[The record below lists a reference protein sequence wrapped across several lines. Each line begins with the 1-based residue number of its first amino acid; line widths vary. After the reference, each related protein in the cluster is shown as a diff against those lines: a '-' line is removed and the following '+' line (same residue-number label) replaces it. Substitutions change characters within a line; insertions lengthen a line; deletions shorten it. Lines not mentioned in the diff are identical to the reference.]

1 MDVVNW
7 GAGVLGQQP
16 VQGLDVTIPITTQG
30 RLSTVSQF
38 EEIVVRA
45 NADGSIIRLRDVA
58 RISLEA
64 QSYNTESAINKE
76 NAAVL
81 AIYMLPGAN
90 AMEVA
95 KSVKEAMEEISKNF
109 PEGMSYEIPFDMTT
123 YISESIHEVYK
134 TLFEALIL
142 VIIVVYLSLQSW
154 RATVIPLVAV
164 PISLIGTFGF
174 MLIFGFSLN
183 ILTLLGLVLA
193 IGIVVDDAIVVV
205 ENVERIMEEEKLS
218 PYQATKKAMEGLTGA
233 IIATSLV
240 LAAVFVPVSFLG
252 GITGQLYRQFTVTI
266 VVSVLLS
273 TVVALTLSP
282 VMCSLIL
289 KPEDPNKK
297 KNIVFRRINEWLA
310 IGNHKYVGLI
320 KHIVKH
326 PRRVLSTFGM
336 VLIAILLIHRII
348 PTSFL
353 PIEDQG
359 YFKIELELPEGA
371 TLERTRI
378 VTERAVEY
386 LMKNPAVE
394 YVQSVAG
401 SSPRVGTSQARS
413 ELTVILK
420 PWEERDSQT
429 IDNIMAQVKKDM
441 SQYPECKVYLST
453 PPVIPGL
460 GSSGG
465 FEMQL
470 EARGDATFEN
480 LVQATDTLMYYA
492 SKRKELSGLSS
503 ALQADIPQ
511 LYFDVDRDKVKFS
524 GVPLADV
531 FSTMKAYTGSVYVND
546 FNMFNRIYRVY
557 IQAEAPYREHKENI
571 NLFFVRGT
579 DNAMIPLTSL
589 GTTSYTTGPGSI
601 KRFNMFNSSVIL
613 GEAADGYSSGQA
625 MEIIEQIAREHL
637 PENIGVEWSG
647 LSFQEK
653 QAGGQ
658 TGMVLALVFMFVF
671 LFLAALYESWMVP
684 VAVLLSLP
692 VAALGAYL
700 GVWGCGL
707 ENDVYFQ
714 IGLVMLVGLAAKNA
728 ILIVEFAKEQVDKG
742 VDVVQAALH
751 ASQLR
756 FRPILMTSLAFIL
769 GMLPMVIASGPGS
782 ASRQA
787 IGTGVFFG
795 MIFAVTVGILLVPF
809 FFVLIYKMKAK
820 MKQK

>member
-1 MDVVNW
+1 
-7 GAGVLGQQP
+7 
-16 VQGLDVTIPITTQG
+16 
-30 RLSTVSQF
+30 
-38 EEIVVRA
+38 
-45 NADGSIIRLRDVA
+45 
-58 RISLEA
+58 
-64 QSYNTESAINKE
+64 
-76 NAAVL
+76 
-81 AIYMLPGAN
+81 
-90 AMEVA
+90 
-95 KSVKEAMEEISKNF
+95 
-109 PEGMSYEIPFDMTT
+109 
-123 YISESIHEVYK
+123 
-134 TLFEALIL
+134 
-142 VIIVVYLSLQSW
+142 
-154 RATVIPLVAV
+154 
-164 PISLIGTFGF
+164 

-782 ASRQA
+782 ASR
-787 IGTGVFFG
+787 

>member
-1 MDVVNW
+1 
-7 GAGVLGQQP
+7 
-16 VQGLDVTIPITTQG
+16 
-30 RLSTVSQF
+30 
-38 EEIVVRA
+38 
-45 NADGSIIRLRDVA
+45 
-58 RISLEA
+58 
-64 QSYNTESAINKE
+64 
-76 NAAVL
+76 
-81 AIYMLPGAN
+81 
-90 AMEVA
+90 
-95 KSVKEAMEEISKNF
+95 MEEISKNF